1 LAIIAA
7 GGTRS
12 IATRH
17 ALACAAQRGGHVGG
31 ASIAPAA
38 ARHRLVS
45 SRPIAGTPEP
55 ARVDVVPHDNP
66 PEKRMKK
73 ILLSLCLLLV
83 GTFAVPRD
91 AQAASCVSITAL
103 PATISAAGVYCLI
116 GNQDVNLATGNAITI
131 AANNVQLDC
140 VGQTINNVATAPN
153 GNAVGIY
160 LAGRKHVD
168 VRNCRITGGFA
179 TGIQAYQNNAAANT
193 NAYLRFTDNYIA
205 GPFWYGIYA
214 YGSAIEIERNRI
226 YDIGGRGSFAMGIRI
241 GGSNLA
247 GQSRFFLLRENLV
260 AGTAS
265 PVNNAYGIYSD
276 NTNAAIILNNAVS
289 GTTAVSTSFNSY
301 GVRVASGTYNRI
313 TDNHIVGS
321 GGANDVGIQSASGT
335 DACHDNYLR
344 NATTTIGCN
353 DSLGNF

>member
-1 LAIIAA
+1 M
-7 GGTRS
+7 
-12 IATRH
+12 
-17 ALACAAQRGGHVGG
+17 
-31 ASIAPAA
+31 
-38 ARHRLVS
+38 
-45 SRPIAGTPEP
+45 
-55 ARVDVVPHDNP
+55 N
-66 PEKRMKK
+66 K
-73 ILLSLCLLLV
+73 LLMLCLLLV
-83 GTFAVPRD
+83 GGSLALPED
-91 AQAASCVSITAL
+91 AHAASCVAITSL
-103 PATISAAGVYCLI
+103 PATIPAGGVYCLV
-116 GNQDVNLATGNAITI
+116 GNQTVAMTSGNAITI
-131 AANNVQLDC
+131 AADNVVLDC
-140 VGQTINNVATAPN
+140 VDQTIDNTSTAPN

-160 LAGRKHVD
+160 LGGRKHVE